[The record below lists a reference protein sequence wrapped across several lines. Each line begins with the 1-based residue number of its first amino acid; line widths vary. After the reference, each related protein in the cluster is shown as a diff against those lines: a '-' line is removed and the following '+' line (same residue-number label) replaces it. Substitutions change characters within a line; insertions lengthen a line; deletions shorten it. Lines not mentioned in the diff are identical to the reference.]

1 MRIASLA
8 ITNFRGIRSGHI
20 LFREHT
26 VLVGAN
32 NTGKSTVIEALTLL
46 FGRDK
51 LIRELTE
58 HDFYGSSPA
67 PADRIKLV
75 ATITDF
81 EQNVPERNTDWFRE
95 GRGVPKWF
103 DETTGKVSA
112 VPTDACTKLCC
123 QIAVQA
129 FFDREA
135 LAVEMVRYFH
145 DHDHDHD
152 NDIDPFSLDTPVI
165 FPSKLIQ
172 HFGYFLVRANR
183 SWDRVMSWGSE
194 LFRRAINVAAAQPSE
209 AILAERDRLRAPE
222 NPIERDPQIEAL
234 VDNVNTELS
243 KFIERSPTLKLRL
256 TNTDSRSVLES
267 VSAHFAV
274 GKGSSVPASRQGSG
288 LISLQG
294 LMLLLELGRARAQA
308 GQGFIMALEEPEIH
322 IPPSSQ
328 QQLVH
333 RVQALS
339 TQTFVT
345 THSPTVAALADPT
358 SVLLLRNE
366 NGSLVAEPFL
376 EAPLPREAQAWE
388 RRFFQQSRVEVM
400 SSLMYPHV
408 LVPEG
413 RADYFILRTVLR
425 AVVMGGG
432 WHAEMEHA
440 FGLDIG
446 IVPTEDAK
454 VTETY
459 SKLSRLHG
467 AVCCLVDGDAAGTG
481 YIKTLNRMKAPPRAI
496 IQWNPG
502 ALIEDVV
509 GWMLEVV
516 DQDGMT
522 ELAGI
527 TEPAA
532 ENVAA
537 VVEYLKSK
545 KMDIVAY
552 ELVADVISRQG
563 ASLERAKELFGGMA
577 GACKGQDS
585 QRFKQVEKN
594 VWIFQK

>member
-8 ITNFRGIRSGHI
+8 ISNFRGVKTGHI

-75 ATITDF
+75 ATIANFDG
-81 EQNVPERNTDWFRE
+81 NVPERNTEWFRE
-95 GRGVPKWF
+95 GRGIPKWLN
-103 DETTGKVSA
+103 EKTGEVSP
-112 VPTDACTKLCC
+112 VPTEAHTTLCC

-129 FFDREA
+129 FFDKEA

-145 DHDHDHD
+145 DHD
-152 NDIDPFSLDTPVI
+152 NDIDPFSLDNPVT

-183 SWDRVMSWGSE
+183 SWDKVMSWGSE
-194 LFRRAINVAAAQPSE
+194 LFRRAVNVAAAQPSE
-209 AILAERDRLRAPE
+209 AILAERDRLRTPD
-222 NPIERDPQIEAL
+222 NPIERDPQIEKL
-234 VDNVNTELS
+234 VENVNAELG
-243 KFIERSPTLKLRL
+243 KFIERSPALKLRL

-267 VSAHFAV
+267 VSAHFSVA
-274 GKGSSVPASRQGSG
+274 KGSSVPASRQGSG

-294 LMLLLELGRARAQA
+294 LMLLLELGRARAKA

-366 NGSLVAEPFL
+366 DGNLFAAPFL
-376 EAPLPREAQAWE
+376 EVALPREAQAWE

-400 SSLMYPHV
+400 TSLMYPQV

-413 RADYFILRTVLR
+413 RADYFILRAILR
-425 AVVMGGG
+425 AVVMGDG
-432 WHAEMEHA
+432 WNAELEHA

-446 IVPTEDAK
+446 LVPTEDAK
-454 VTETY
+454 VMETY

-467 AVCCLVDGDAAGTG
+467 AVCCLVDGDKAGTG
-481 YIKTLNRMKAPPRAI
+481 YVKALNSLKIPPKAI
-496 IQWNPG
+496 IQWDAG
-502 ALIEDVV
+502 MEIEDVV
-509 GWMLEVV
+509 GWMLEGV
-516 DQDGMT
+516 DRNGMA
-522 ELAGI
+522 ELSGI
-527 TEPAA
+527 TDPPPQDIPGV
-532 ENVAA
+532 VA
-537 VVEYLKSK
+537 YLKTQTI
-545 KMDIVAY
+545 DIVAF
-552 ELVADVISRQG
+552 ELVADVIARQ
-563 ASLERAKELFGGMA
+563 AACLERAKQLFGGLA
-577 GACKGQDS
+577 GACKGRES
-585 QRFKQVEKN
+585 QYFKQVVKN
-594 VWIFQK
+594 VWVFQK

>member
-8 ITNFRGIRSGHI
+8 ITNFRGIHSGHI
-20 LFREHT
+20 LFRKHT

-81 EQNVPERNTDWFRE
+81 DGNIPERNTDWFRE

-112 VPTDACTKLCC
+112 EPTNASSKLCC

-145 DHDHDHD
+145 DHD
-152 NDIDPFSLDTPVI
+152 NDVDPFSLDTPVI
-165 FPSKLIQ
+165 FPGKLLQ

-222 NPIERDPQIEAL
+222 NPIEHDPQIEAL
-234 VDNVNTELS
+234 VGNVNTELS
-243 KFIERSPTLKLRL
+243 KFIERSPALKLRL

-358 SVLLLRNE
+358 SVLFLRNE
-366 NGSLVAEPFL
+366 NGHLVAEPFL

-388 RRFFQQSRVEVM
+388 RKFFQLSRVEVM

-425 AVVMGGG
+425 AVVMGDG
-432 WHAEMEHA
+432 WNAEMEHA

-454 VTETY
+454 VAEIY

-467 AVCCLVDGDAAGTG
+467 AVCCLVDGDAAGAG
-481 YIKTLNRMKAPPRAI
+481 YIKTLNGMKFPPRVI
-496 IQWNPG
+496 IQWDTG
-502 ALIEDVV
+502 AEIEDVV

-516 DQDGMT
+516 DQNGMA
-522 ELAGI
+522 ELARI
-527 TEPAA
+527 TEPPV
-532 ENVAA
+532 EDVAG
-537 VVEYLKSK
+537 VVGYLKTK

-563 ASLERAKELFGGMA
+563 TCLERAKELFGGMA
-577 GACKGQDS
+577 GVCKGQDS
-585 QRFKQVEKN
+585 QRFKQIDKN
-594 VWIFQK
+594 VWVFQK